1 MHGFEKTQGRV
12 NKKGKS
18 TSFFSQTTNS
28 ILIIN
33 YTTFQSIEIDIED
46 NLIIKFICNENSGG
60 FDFPPK
66 RFSIITQLY

>member
-46 NLIIKFICNENSGG
+46 NLIIKFICNENRG
-60 FDFPPK
+60 F
-66 RFSIITQLY
+66 